1 MTTNLHAIVDDV
13 LRHAETSPH
22 ENVWIS
28 RVSMDDHHARAD
40 ELGRRRAAGEPL
52 PLLGTTF
59 AVKDNI
65 DVAGMP
71 TTAACP
77 AFAYTPSRGATV
89 VQKLL
94 DAGAMLVGKTN
105 MDQFATG
112 LVGTRSPY
120 GVCRNVH
127 DRDYIAGGSS
137 SGSAVAVA
145 AGLVTFALGTDTAGS
160 GRVPAALNG
169 IVGMKP
175 TRGRISTS
183 GVVPACRSL
192 DSVSVFARS
201 IAEARTVTRI
211 ASGFVEADVYSRRAR
226 SGTLFPS
233 RFRFGVPRDGQL
245 KFFGDE
251 AARALY
257 GKALA
262 RLESIGG
269 RRVTIDYAPFDDAAK
284 LLYGGPWVAE
294 RYAALGGFVATQPQ
308 AVDPVVRSIIQ
319 GATKFSAADAFD
331 GMYSLESLRRR
342 TEATWDAVDVLALP
356 TTGTIYRVDDVLA
369 DPFTLNANLGYYTN
383 FVNLLDLSALA
394 LPAGVRP
401 SGLPFGISLIA
412 PAWHDDALCAL
423 GERYDGTPSPTEA
436 ETAPSDYINLAVVG
450 AHLSGMPLNHQLT
463 SRGARFVRGC
473 TTSPRYRLY
482 ALANTTPAKPG
493 LVHVGAAGE
502 GGASIAIEVWSMTTQ
517 AFGAFVAEVPPPLAI
532 GTVELEGGTAVK
544 GFVCEPRATAGATD
558 VTRFGGW
565 RAYVTREH

>member
-450 AHLSGMPLNHQLT
+450 AHLSGMPLNHELT

-473 TTSPRYRLY
+473 TTSLRYRLY

-502 GGASIAIEVWSMTTQ
+502 GASIAIEVWSMTTQ

>member
-1 MTTNLHAIVDDV
+1 MTPSLHDVADNV
-13 LRHAETSPH
+13 LRRIESSPH

-28 RVSMDDHHARAD
+28 RVSADDLHARAE
-40 ELGRRRAAGEPL
+40 ELERHRATGEPL
-52 PLLGTTF
+52 PLLGETF

-71 TTAACP
+71 TSAACP
-77 AFAYTPSRGATV
+77 AFAYTPERHATV
-89 VQKLL
+89 VRKLL

-137 SGSAVAVA
+137 SGSAVSVA

-175 TRGRISTS
+175 TRGRISTG

-192 DSVSVFARS
+192 DCISVFARS
-201 IAEARTVTRI
+201 IAEARSVMRV
-211 ASGFVEADVYSRRAR
+211 ASGFDEADVYSRRAL
-226 SGTLFPS
+226 SGTPFPS
-233 RFRFGVPRDGQL
+233 QFRFGVPRDEQL
-245 KFFGDE
+245 RFYGDD

-257 GKALA
+257 DQAVV
-262 RLESIGG
+262 RLQSIGG
-269 RRVTIDYAPFDDAAK
+269 RRVTIDYEPFDDAAK

-294 RYAALGGFVATQPQ
+294 RYAAVGGFVAAQPQ
-308 AVDPVVRSIIQ
+308 AVHPVVRAIIE
-319 GATKFSAADAFD
+319 GATTFSAADAFD
-331 GMYSLESLRRR
+331 EMYSLETLRRR
-342 TEATWDAVDVLALP
+342 TQSTWDAVDVLALP

-383 FVNLLDLSALA
+383 FVNLLDLCALA
-394 LPAGVRP
+394 VPAGERP
-401 SGLPFGISLIA
+401 NRLPFGISLIA
-412 PAWHDDALCAL
+412 PAWQDEPLLSL
-423 GERYDGTPSPTEA
+423 GARYDGSADAVEPVA
-436 ETAPSDYINLAVVG
+436 AVDRVNLAVVG

-463 SRGARFVRGC
+463 SRAARLMLAGK
-473 TTSPRYRLY
+473 TSPRYRLY
-482 ALANTTPAKPG
+482 ALANTTPPKPG
-493 LVHVGAAGE
+493 LVHVGGAVE
-502 GGASIAIEVWSMTTQ
+502 GGASIAVEVWSMSTE

-532 GTVELEGGTAVK
+532 GTVELEDGSAVK
-544 GFVCEPRATAGATD
+544 GFVCEHRATAGATD
-558 VTRFGGW
+558 ITRFGGW
-565 RAYVTREH
+565 RAYVTRER